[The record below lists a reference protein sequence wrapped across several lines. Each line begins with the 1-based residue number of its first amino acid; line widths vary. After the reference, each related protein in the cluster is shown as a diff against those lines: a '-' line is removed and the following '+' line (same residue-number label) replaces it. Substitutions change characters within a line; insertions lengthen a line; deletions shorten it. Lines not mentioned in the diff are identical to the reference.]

1 MKEFMKIVLGTVV
14 GLFLTFMII
23 SILSILSLAG
33 MMINEGMSSP
43 IKDNSILKINLSGT
57 MQERA
62 ESNPLA
68 MIMGEEAEGIAL
80 DNALTALDK
89 AAKNE
94 KVKGVYIEAGIL
106 GSSPAMAQ
114 ELRQAIVK
122 FKKSGKWVIVY
133 GDRYSK
139 MSYYIAS
146 AADEV
151 LLNPSGSVDFSG
163 MASTLMFFKETLAKL
178 GVKMQVFKVGTYKSA
193 VEPYICTEMSDAN
206 REQISSY
213 LGDVW
218 SQVLK
223 DVSKSRKRSEAEL
236 NSLADTLTVIA
247 KAETSVE
254 GGLVDRLCYIDEVKE
269 TLRKKMGLDDDDD
282 DELIFTT
289 IDDMAKSESLD
300 DKVDDQVAVYYA
312 YGEIVDIAAQG
323 GFSQEHQIVGS
334 KMVNDLQQ
342 LRKDDDIKAVV
353 IRVNSPGG
361 SAYASEQIWREITL
375 LKKEKPVVVSMG
387 GLAASGGYYIS
398 CPADK
403 IYAENTTLT
412 GSIGIFGMI
421 PDASE
426 LITDKLGVRFDGV
439 KTNKMSDLGANLGRP
454 FNEAESA
461 MLQSMVEDGYDLF
474 TRRVAEGRGIPQDSV
489 KVIGEGRVWTGRQG
503 LKIGLVD
510 KIGNLEDAITA
521 ASKLAKLKEY
531 RAVPYPQDDEN
542 PFTAMFNKSKS
553 GYLDSQIRETLGE
566 YYSGYSIYKNLRNMN
581 PIQARM
587 PFDVVIK

>member
-1 MKEFMKIVLGTVV
+1 M
-14 GLFLTFMII
+14 
-23 SILSILSLAG
+23 
-33 MMINEGMSSP
+33 
-43 IKDNSILKINLSGT
+43 
-57 MQERA
+57 
-62 ESNPLA
+62 
-68 MIMGEEAEGIAL
+68 
-80 DNALTALDK
+80 
-89 AAKNE
+89 
-94 KVKGVYIEAGIL
+94 
-106 GSSPAMAQ
+106 
-114 ELRQAIVK
+114 
-122 FKKSGKWVIVY
+122 
-133 GDRYSK
+133 
-139 MSYYIAS
+139 
-146 AADEV
+146 
-151 LLNPSGSVDFSG
+151 
-163 MASTLMFFKETLAKL
+163 
-178 GVKMQVFKVGTYKSA
+178 
-193 VEPYICTEMSDAN
+193 
-206 REQISSY
+206 
-213 LGDVW
+213 
-218 SQVLK
+218 LK

-439 KTNKMSDLGANLGRP
+439 KTNKMSDLGTNLGRP

>member
-122 FKKSGKWVIVY
+122 FKKSGKWVIAY

-223 DVSKSRKRSEAEL
+223 DVSKSRKRSEASL

-269 TLRKKMGLDDDDD
+269 TLRKKMSLDDDDD

-398 CPADK
+398 CPANK

-510 KIGNLEDAITA
+510 KIGNLEDAISA

-566 YYSGYSIYKNLRNMN
+566 YYSGYSIYKNLHNMN

>member
-1 MKEFMKIVLGTVV
+1 MKIVLGTVV

-122 FKKSGKWVIVY
+122 FKKSGKWVIAY

-223 DVSKSRKRSEAEL
+223 DVSKSRKRSEASL

-269 TLRKKMGLDDDDD
+269 TLRKKMSLDDDDD

-510 KIGNLEDAITA
+510 KIGNLEDAISA

>member
-223 DVSKSRKRSEAEL
+223 DVSKSRKRSEASL

-269 TLRKKMGLDDDDD
+269 TLRKKMSLDDDDD

>member
-122 FKKSGKWVIVY
+122 FKKSGKWVIAY

-300 DKVDDQVAVYYA
+300 DKVDDQIAVYYA

-323 GFSQEHQIVGS
+323 GFSQDHQIVGS

-375 LKKEKPVVVSMG
+375 LKKAKPVVVSMG

-398 CPADK
+398 CPANK
-403 IYAENTTLT
+403 IYAESTTLT

-426 LITDKLGVRFDGV
+426 LVTDKLGLRFDGV
-439 KTNKMSDLGANLGRP
+439 KTNKMSDFGTNMGRP
-454 FNEAESA
+454 FNEAECT
-461 MLQSMVEDGYDLF
+461 MLQSMVENGYDLF
-474 TRRVAEGRGIPQDSV
+474 TRRVAEGRSLSQDSV
-489 KVIGEGRVWTGRQG
+489 KVIGEGRVWTGQQG

-510 KIGNLEDAITA
+510 KIGNLEDAISA

>member
-122 FKKSGKWVIVY
+122 FKKSGKWVIAY

-269 TLRKKMGLDDDDD
+269 TLRKKMGLDDDDEED
-282 DELIFTT
+282 LIFTT

-300 DKVDDQVAVYYA
+300 DKVDDQIAVYYA

-323 GFSQEHQIVGS
+323 GFSQDHQIVGS

-510 KIGNLEDAITA
+510 KIGNLEDAISA